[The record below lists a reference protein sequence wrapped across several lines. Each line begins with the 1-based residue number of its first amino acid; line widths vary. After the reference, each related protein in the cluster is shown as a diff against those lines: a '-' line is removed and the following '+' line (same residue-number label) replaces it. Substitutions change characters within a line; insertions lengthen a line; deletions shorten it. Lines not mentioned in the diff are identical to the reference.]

1 MDPDP
6 SLYLIGVG
14 LCLVVLALT
23 SAVDAALSA
32 ISRHRLNLLQSE
44 DAPRARIVTRL
55 LDDPYRFKSAVLFLN
70 AAALIAATSFTLR
83 LTRDLE
89 PALRFGALA
98 LLLLLTLTLSEALPK
113 ALATRNPAAAANLLA
128 GPMALV
134 AWLLRPVVA
143 TVDLLT
149 RPLVRLI
156 SGQPAARTPLVTEEE
171 LRLLVNVGEEE
182 GLIEP
187 DEREMI
193 EGIFSFSDTVVR
205 EVMIPR
211 VDIVALEGVASL
223 DEALR
228 TAIAHGYS
236 RIPVYTETIDQI
248 DGMLYIKDLLPVLR
262 AGRHDT
268 TITELLRPAYFV
280 PETMKVSAL
289 LKDLQTRKVRL
300 AVVVDEYGGT
310 AGLVTIEDLLEEI
323 VGEIQDEY
331 DAEEPALQQV
341 AEGEVVADARVLLDD
356 INDRTGLRLASE
368 ESDRVGGL
376 VYEQLG
382 RVPEVGDQVRL
393 SDGVTITVLS
403 VEGLGPRR
411 LRITYQPAALS
422 VNLTH
427 GEAANDGD
435 G

>member
-1 MDPDP
+1 
-6 SLYLIGVG
+6 LYIIGVG

-70 AAALIAATSFTLR
+70 AGALIAATAFTLR
-83 LTRDLE
+83 LTRGLDPL
-89 PALRFGALA
+89 LRAGA
-98 LLLLLTLTLSEALPK
+98 LLLLLLLALTLSEALPK
-113 ALATRNPAAAANLLA
+113 ALATRNPAGAANLLA
-128 GPMALV
+128 GPMALI
-134 AWLLRPVVA
+134 AWLLRPIIG

-211 VDIVALEGVASL
+211 VDIVALETTASL
-223 DEALR
+223 DEALD
-228 TAIAHGYS
+228 TAIRHGYS
-236 RIPVYTETIDQI
+236 RIPVYTDTIDQL

-262 AGRHDT
+262 AGRHDA
-268 TITELLRPAYFV
+268 TIRELLRPAHFV

-289 LKDLQTRKVRL
+289 LKDLQSRKVRL

-331 DAEEPALQQV
+331 DAEEPALQQL
-341 AEGEVVADARVLLDD
+341 AEGEVVTDARVLLDD

-382 RVPEVGDQVRL
+382 RVPEVGDQVQL
-393 SDGVTITVLS
+393 PDGVVITVLS

-422 VNLTH
+422 VNLAH
-427 GEAANDGD
+427 GESGHDGET
-435 G
+435 